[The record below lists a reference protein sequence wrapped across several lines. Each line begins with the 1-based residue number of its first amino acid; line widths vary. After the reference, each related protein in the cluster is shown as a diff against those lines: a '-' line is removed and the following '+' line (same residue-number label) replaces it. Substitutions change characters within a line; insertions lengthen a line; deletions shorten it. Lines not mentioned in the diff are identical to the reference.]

1 DAEGGDNYA
10 QGGSRVAVP
19 SGRADSSVSQ
29 VSHYLDANSGRA
41 DPDALY
47 AVWAGAND
55 IFAVAGGEAS
65 TDALTVAAGGVV
77 QMVGALEAAGARYI
91 RVPSLPDMGITPDA
105 IAAGPAAQ
113 GALGQLSAGYNSAV
127 YGALAAAGH
136 RVIPLDTFSML
147 REVVASPAAYGLR
160 NV

>member
-1 DAEGGDNYA
+1 AEYSRTVFFGDSLSDSGHFRSALPPELQPVAGKFTSNPGLVWAEHLADRYGGDGRTDAEGGDNYA

-19 SGRADSSVSQ
+19 RGRADSSVSQ

-91 RVPSLPDMGITPDA
+91 LVPSLPDMGITPDA
-105 IAAGPAAQ
+105 
-113 GALGQLSAGYNSAV
+113 
-127 YGALAAAGH
+127 
-136 RVIPLDTFSML
+136 
-147 REVVASPAAYGLR
+147 
-160 NV
+160 